1 MLDVAG
7 GSPPLN
13 LNLKGGNMTPSRSL
27 LLITIVFIAGCASAH
42 AQRRWQRLPAPRD
55 PQFYEPR
62 NKLEDFDGRME
73 TLLIKGRTWVGTLR
87 TQNGSA
93 RIEAIEIRDSLD
105 SSRATGVIITIV
117 PAETNAP
124 AEEIRSLIDY
134 DEIDK
139 LVSVLDTMA
148 KADEKVTRL
157 VNFEERYRTR
167 GDFEA
172 IVYRQIS
179 GAGAAA
185 AIEGGFFDRVRLLMT
200 MDDLTKL
207 RWFIAQAKDK
217 LDEAK

>member
-1 MLDVAG
+1 
-7 GSPPLN
+7 
-13 LNLKGGNMTPSRSL
+13 MTSSRL
-27 LLITIVFIAGCASAH
+27 LVLATLIIAASFVSAP
-42 AQRRWQRLPAPRD
+42 AQRRWQRLPPPRD

-87 TQNGSA
+87 AQNGSV
-93 RIEAIEIRDSLD
+93 RVEAIDIQDTRNST
-105 SSRATGVIITIV
+105 RATGVMITIN
-117 PAETNAP
+117 PSETNA
-124 AEEIRSLIDY
+124 AADEIRSLIDY

-139 LVSVLDTMA
+139 LVNVLDTMA
-148 KADEKVTRL
+148 KAGDQVTKL

-172 IVYRQIS
+172 IVYKQNS
-179 GAGAAA
+179 GAGASA
-185 AIEGGFFDRVRLLMT
+185 AIEGGFFDRVRLFMPIEDLM
-200 MDDLTKL
+200 KL

>member
-1 MLDVAG
+1 M
-7 GSPPLN
+7 S
-13 LNLKGGNMTPSRSL
+13 PSRSL
-27 LLITIVFIAGCASAH
+27 LLVAIVFFAGCASVQ

-73 TLLIKGRTWVGTLR
+73 TLLIKGRTWVGTVR
-87 TQNGSA
+87 AQNGSA
-93 RIEAIEIRDSLD
+93 RIEAIEIRDTVD
-105 SSRATGVIITIV
+105 SSRARGVIITIV
-117 PAETNAP
+117 PSETNAP

-139 LVSVLDTMA
+139 LVNVLDTMA
-148 KADEKVTRL
+148 KADEKVTKL

-185 AIEGGFFDRVRLLMT
+185 AIEGGFFDRVRLLMSV
-200 MDDLTKL
+200 DDLTKL